1 MDTAIW
7 IFQIILSIGFLIFL
21 AYLWGLFTDW
31 LAKKSNSNI
40 SYKGQII
47 SRPDDH
53 DRNMKSIADAKQKLI
68 TNSKKLIEKIKSN
81 SVEKITAAEKIKAL
95 KDLEELKNQNAITI
109 EEYNSLKSDLL

>member
-21 AYLWGLFTDW
+21 SYLWGLFTDW

-47 SRPDDH
+47 SRPEYH
-53 DRNMKSIADAKQKLI
+53 DRNKKSISDAKEKLLK
-68 TNSKKLIEKIKSN
+68 NSKKLIEKIKSN
-81 SVEKITAAEKIKAL
+81 SGEKITTAEKIKAL

-109 EEYNSLKSDLL
+109 EEYNFLRSKLL